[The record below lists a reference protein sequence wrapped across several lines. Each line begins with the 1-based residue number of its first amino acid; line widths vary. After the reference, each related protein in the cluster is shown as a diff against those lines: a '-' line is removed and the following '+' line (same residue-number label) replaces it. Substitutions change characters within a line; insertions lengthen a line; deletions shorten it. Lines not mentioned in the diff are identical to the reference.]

1 MVKLQPK
8 KRVVSM
14 RNKSEARPQISIFS
28 TGLRNLNQR
37 FSMDFSE
44 IHSIPTTWSIPW
56 DIQLIIT
63 YDSSL
68 TKINKLN
75 RSVRSSVGGF
85 SLWGLSK
92 SQRPFSAGNV
102 TILFETHWWWCWQS
116 HSHGLTVHSPDQ
128 WEWSTTLITKKQPH
142 TDTQAWIW

>member
-8 KRVVSM
+8 KSVVSM
-14 RNKSEARPQISIFS
+14 RNKSEARPQNIYFFHRFEKPEPKIFYVFVWNSILFPQLGVSHGISINYYIWQFPDK
-28 TGLRNLNQR
+28 NQQTQPLGP
-37 FSMDFSE
+37 
-44 IHSIPTTWSIPW
+44 I
-56 DIQLIIT
+56 
-63 YDSSL
+63 
-68 TKINKLN
+68 
-75 RSVRSSVGGF
+75 SVRGF

>member
-8 KRVVSM
+8 KKCCINEEQKWGTTS
-14 RNKSEARPQISIFS
+14 KISIFPQVWETRTKDFLWFFWNS
-28 TGLRNLNQR
+28 ILFPQLGVSHQIKYYIWQFPDKNQQTQPLGP
-37 FSMDFSE
+37 
-44 IHSIPTTWSIPW
+44 I
-56 DIQLIIT
+56 
-63 YDSSL
+63 
-68 TKINKLN
+68 
-75 RSVRSSVGGF
+75 SVGGF

>member
-8 KRVVSM
+8 KVLYQWGTKVRHDL
-14 RNKSEARPQISIFS
+14 KISIFS

-37 FSMDFSE
+37 FSMFFSE
-44 IHSIPTTWSIPW
+44 IPFYSHNLEYPMGYSINYYIWQFPDKNQQTQPLGPI
-56 DIQLIIT
+56 
-63 YDSSL
+63 
-68 TKINKLN
+68 
-75 RSVRSSVGGF
+75 SVRGF